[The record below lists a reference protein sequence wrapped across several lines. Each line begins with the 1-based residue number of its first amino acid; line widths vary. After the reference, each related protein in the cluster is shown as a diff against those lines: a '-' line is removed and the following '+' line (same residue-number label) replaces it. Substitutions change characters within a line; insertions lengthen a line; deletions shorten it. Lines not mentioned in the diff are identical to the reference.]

1 MKKSTLLIMLTAII
15 LAVAFF
21 GKYVDGKINS
31 SATTILNDRLVPVPL
46 LSHRFDYYGSTIDNS
61 LSIAESNIDTFLSKK
76 GELLGIRK
84 ETQKMWDEYKATY
97 LAPDEDSV
105 VKIADVKMI
114 ELDKKMDNLFLLAD
128 TDKSKADSLLKLGT
142 LRDDSRSIA
151 DDVNFLLDLQLRI
164 GKEETLK
171 MLNIVK
177 IFGNFMTGAI
187 ALALMLLGS
196 IVYSSYRERK
206 ENSQPVEK
214 ETKKS
219 SNKKTATKK
228 PAVKKPA
235 TKKPAVKKPVKKK

>member
-1 MKKSTLLIMLTAII
+1 MLTAII

-21 GKYVDGKINS
+21 GKYVDSKINA

-61 LSIAESNIDTFLSKK
+61 LSVAEANIDTFLSKK

-97 LAPDEDSV
+97 LAPSEDSA

-114 ELDKKMDNLFLLAD
+114 ELDKKIDNLFILAE
-128 TDKSKADSLLKLGT
+128 TDKAKADSSLKSGT
-142 LRDDSRSIA
+142 LKDDARSIA
-151 DDVNFLLDLQLRI
+151 DDVNFLLDLQLRV

-219 SNKKTATKK
+219 SVKKSTTKK

>member
-21 GKYVDGKINS
+21 GRYVDGKINT
-31 SATTILNDRLVPVPL
+31 SATTILNDILVPVPL

-61 LSIAESNIDTFLSKK
+61 LSVAEANIDTFLSKK
-76 GELLGIRK
+76 GELMDIRK

-105 VKIADVKMI
+105 VKITDAKMI
-114 ELDKKMDNLFLLAD
+114 ELDKKIDNLFILAE
-128 TDKSKADSLLKLGT
+128 TDKAKADSSLKSGT
-142 LRDDSRSIA
+142 LKDDARSIA
-151 DDVNFLLDLQLRI
+151 DDVNFLLDLQLRV

-196 IVYSSYRERK
+196 IVYSVYRERK
-206 ENSQPVEK
+206 ENTQPEEK

-219 SNKKTATKK
+219 SVKKTATKK